1 MSQKD
6 VIQGLKSIAIGV
18 LPEGAD
24 AILFGSRARGDARK
38 DSDWDVLILISGA
51 RVSASDFDSFAY
63 PFVDFGWSIGEEIN
77 PLIYTYEDWA
87 RRKGTPFY
95 KSIHSEGISLCH

>member
-77 PLIYTYEDWA
+77 PRHIYLRGLGA
-87 RRKGTPFY
+87 P
-95 KSIHSEGISLCH
+95 